1 VSLIRR
7 NDNLGVQR
15 DITRTNND
23 ILRAAKSDLFLPGR
37 NKTNFLEQVVENN
50 ETLQTMQKQEIERR
64 VEEAEKKDDGLL
76 QKTWN
81 EFTSGH
87 FVKDIWGATKTVT
100 SSIGDTIEAVSQT
113 PKYLMWLGIIIVVI
127 MLIRGK

>member
-1 VSLIRR
+1 MSLTPY

-23 ILRAAKSDLFLPGR
+23 ILKMAQKGFYLPGK
-37 NKTNFLEQVVENN
+37 NKDNFIDQVVTNN
-50 ETLQTMQKQEIERR
+50 ASLQNFQQTEINRR
-64 VEEAEKKDDGLL
+64 VEEAEKKEDPGLL

-81 EFTSGH
+81 EFSSGH
-87 FVKDIWGATKTVT
+87 FLNDIVGATKSVT
-100 SSIGDTIEAVSQT
+100 SSIGDTIETVSQT

-127 MLIRGK
+127 MLLKK

>member
-1 VSLIRR
+1 MSLTPF

-23 ILRAAKSDLFLPGR
+23 ILKMAQKGFFLPGK
-37 NKTNFLEQVVENN
+37 NKENYIEQVVTNN
-50 ETLQTMQKQEIERR
+50 STLQNFQQTEINRR
-64 VEEAEKKDDGLL
+64 IEEAEKKDDDGLL

-113 PKYLMWLGIIIVVI
+113 PKYLMWLGIIIVII
-127 MLIRGK
+127 MLLRK